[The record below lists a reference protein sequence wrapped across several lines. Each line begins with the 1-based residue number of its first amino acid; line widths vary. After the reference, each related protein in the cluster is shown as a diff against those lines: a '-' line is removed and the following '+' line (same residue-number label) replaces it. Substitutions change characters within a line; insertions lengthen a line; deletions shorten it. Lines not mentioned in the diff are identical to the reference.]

1 MKDHLNIICFLN
13 DKRKKQ
19 INALT
24 FDAKSCILGANA
36 KTFCFQTNHM
46 SEWNSYFFRK
56 LFSRFLK
63 APRVHFHCCWL
74 WSGFEIFSPG
84 KQRKGECLK
93 SKMAEKYT
101 LSITMIVYQIE
112 KVYQALVPIEIFS
125 LPAVEADKDKANDTI
140 EKRGNLNEDNGHL
153 CTGFVKQ
160 TEDGKNS

>member
-1 MKDHLNIICFLN
+1 MKDHLNIIYFLN

-19 INALT
+19 INTLT

-46 SEWNSYFFRK
+46 SEWNSYFFRR

-74 WSGFEIFSPG
+74 WSGFEVFSPG

-112 KVYQALVPIEIFS
+112 KWHRYIRHWSPLKFS
-125 LPAVEADKDKANDTI
+125 PYLQLKQVRRRRMI
-140 EKRGNLNEDNGHL
+140 QLKRE
-153 CTGFVKQ
+153 VA
-160 TEDGKNS
+160 